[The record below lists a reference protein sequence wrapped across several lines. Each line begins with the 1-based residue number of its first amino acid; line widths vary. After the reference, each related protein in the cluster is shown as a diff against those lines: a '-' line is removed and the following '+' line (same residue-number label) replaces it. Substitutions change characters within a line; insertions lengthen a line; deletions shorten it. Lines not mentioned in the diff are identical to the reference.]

1 MHQNKKT
8 LVIGASPKAE
18 RHSFKVTQM
27 LQEYNHE
34 VVPFGVKKGAIGA
47 LQIMNEWPEKESFD
61 TITLYINPKLQEHF
75 LQKII
80 DLNPNRIIFN
90 PGTENEKLADMAK
103 QNNIQTTNACT
114 LVLLRSNQY

>member
-1 MHQNKKT
+1 
-8 LVIGASPKAE
+8 
-18 RHSFKVTQM
+18 M

-34 VVPFGVKKGAIGA
+34 VGPFGVKKGAIGA

-61 TITLYINPKLQEHF
+61 TITLYINPKLQEHY